1 MGQCNGLATVV
12 QTQLSLPP
20 HAEDAWSRVDSM
32 GLVHVES
39 YLEARVILEDLV
51 ILHHTSFSL
60 S

>member
-1 MGQCNGLATVV
+1 
-12 QTQLSLPP
+12 
-20 HAEDAWSRVDSM
+20 M